1 MDVSNTQQLVAC
13 IWWVTKDLEVEK
25 DFIGFIPLE
34 RAQPNVT
41 AVAIK
46 DVLML

>member
-1 MDVSNTQQLVAC
+1 MDVINTQQLVVC

-25 DFIGFIPLE
+25 DFIGLIPLE
-34 RAQPNVT
+34 RAQSNVI

-46 DVLML
+46 NVLML